1 MSNLVFVYGTLKA
14 SEPNH
19 HVLQNGGEGINEIS
33 PSERDQFQ
41 PGTFHCKV
49 SKYLLMYLRN
59 KCVDNYFVHI
69 NGRNAPVFKHLCCP
83 PQGLP
88 IKTFHEM
95 IKNQLAECS
104 VN

>member
-49 SKYLLMYLRN
+49 SMYLSTN
-59 KCVDNYFVHI
+59 QCLVHLLTQ
-69 NGRNAPVFKHLCCP
+69 NLF
-83 PQGLP
+83 
-88 IKTFHEM
+88 
-95 IKNQLAECS
+95 
-104 VN
+104 